1 MEPEIV
7 AIWSHSISF
16 ALIIAMKI
24 VCFILGYLTI
34 RLGYELIASGVKG
47 DFKFSASLGGVKAD
61 LASVSPGLLFVL
73 LGAFL
78 IGYAI
83 YVDKEANLKIGP
95 PSPVEKLKLVDPP
108 NDGLLFED
116 QKFIAPPDKDLLIDK
131 LIQGEKK

>member
-73 LGAFL
+73 LGTLL

-83 YVDKEANLKIGP
+83 HVDKEANLKIGP
-95 PSPVEKLKLVDPP
+95 SSPVEKQKLVDPP
-108 NDGLLFED
+108 NDGVLFKD
-116 QKFIAPPDKDLLIDK
+116 QKFMVPTEKDLLR
-131 LIQGEKK
+131 ER